1 MDLNKSLEFFN
12 PGLVKKKVHI
22 IGCGAVG
29 SHVAELLARL
39 GITNIHLWDDDV
51 VMTHNI
57 ANQNFTVNDFYT
69 PKVLAVESIIKSINP
84 DANVT
89 VHERKW
95 EPYGMM
101 TGYVF
106 MCVDS
111 VVPRQQLAEFAVFND
126 ITIFDMRMGLTS
138 GQYYV
143 VTKDRLENYKK
154 TLQFTDE
161 EADALTPKTACNF
174 TLSVAYSIWALVAYC
189 VKDAVVFWKGD
200 SSIPMTTIVDMDGGV
215 IRV

>member
-89 VHERKW
+89 VHECKW
-95 EPYGMM
+95 EPHGMM

-143 VTKDRLENYKK
+143 VTRIDLRITRRPYSSLTKK
-154 TLQFTDE
+154 QMLLHLRQLVTSH
-161 EADALTPKTACNF
+161 
-174 TLSVAYSIWALVAYC
+174 SVLH
-189 VKDAVVFWKGD
+189 
-200 SSIPMTTIVDMDGGV
+200 IVSGH
-215 IRV
+215 